1 VTEFR
6 EAMPI
11 LGVDDVE
18 RAARFYEEALGFE
31 RAYRWPL
38 EGELEFVF
46 LRLPPLGI
54 GITRADGDSLSVYT
68 DDIERATE
76 RLRDAGARLVA
87 EPAEQPWGERMATFE
102 TPDGRALHVFQ
113 TLDREH

>member
-1 VTEFR
+1 MTDFR

-11 LGVDDVE
+11 LGVEDVE

-31 RAYRWPL
+31 RAYRWPP

-46 LRLPPLGI
+46 LKLAPLGI
-54 GITRADGDSLSVYT
+54 GIARGDADSLSVYT

-76 RLRDAGARLVA
+76 RLRDTGARVVA
-87 EPAEQPWGERMATFE
+87 EPADQPWGERMATFE
-102 TPDGRALHVFQ
+102 TPDGRALLVFQ
-113 TLDREH
+113 TLER